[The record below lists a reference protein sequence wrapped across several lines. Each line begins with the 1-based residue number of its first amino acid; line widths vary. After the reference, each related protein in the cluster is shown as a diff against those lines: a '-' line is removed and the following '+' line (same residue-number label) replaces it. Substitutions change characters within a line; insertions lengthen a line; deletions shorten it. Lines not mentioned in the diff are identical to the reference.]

1 MRVGVISDIH
11 GNAVALDAVLDDLE
25 DVDHLVCLGDVVEG
39 GPQPVECLERVRA
52 LACPVVMG
60 NTDEWLLD
68 PALEHDDPS
77 RVEQARWTR
86 SSIGND
92 GLEFLRAFE
101 PTVMVG
107 DVLCFH
113 GSPLSNEDLL
123 QPTTPDDEFEQMLGG
138 ADARVMCGG
147 HIHFQWTR
155 RFRGSL
161 FFNPGSVGFV
171 NDYKRAARE
180 RGLDPFAE
188 YAVVSLDGERLSLDL
203 RRVPYDVAAVKA
215 ACYDSGMPY
224 GDEIARRW
232 AA

>member
-1 MRVGVISDIH
+1 MRLGVIADIH

-25 DVDHLVCLGDVVEG
+25 PVDELVCLGDVVEG
-39 GPQPVECLERVRA
+39 GPQPVECLERVRE

-60 NTDEWLLD
+60 NTDEWLLERELRHED
-68 PALEHDDPS
+68 PQ
-77 RVEQARWTR
+77 RVDQARWTR
-86 SSIGND
+86 ELIGDD
-92 GLEFLRAFE
+92 GLELLRTFQ
-101 PTVMVG
+101 PTLSIG

-123 QPTTPDDEFEQMLGG
+123 QPTTPDDEFEERLGG
-138 ADARVMCGG
+138 ADAPVMCGG

-188 YAVVSLDGERLSLDL
+188 YAVVSFDADRLSLDL
-203 RRVPYDVAAVKA
+203 RRVPYDVAPVKA
-215 ACYDSGMPY
+215 ACYESGMPY
-224 GDEIARRW
+224 GETIAQRW
-232 AA
+232 L